1 MKKFALI
8 YFLFALIIP
17 ASAQTEIS
25 PALEQQLIIIETFV
39 SQRRELPILTPVI
52 RQFPSREVAIDFIM
66 ANAQEELPP
75 DKAMR
80 EGLFYRALGFISAD
94 FQLRQFIGE
103 FLSDQVAGYYNTQD
117 KTMNTILFSGGELGD
132 SLPFLEQ
139 IIYAH
144 EFTHALQD
152 QHFDLQALFNSVDDN
167 ADQAS
172 AVQALIEG
180 DATYMMQAYTFYAM
194 QNNLVNPAEALSADI
209 NADIPAGTPDIFVK
223 EVNFAY
229 LEGLTFVNYLQSV
242 GGWRAVNNAFYN
254 LPQSTEQILHP
265 EKYVAGESPI
275 IVELPDMLPVL
286 GDGWE
291 YIITRTVGEF
301 YMREYLDLHLRAPVA
316 RNAIAG
322 WGGDSMA
329 IYYQPDSN
337 AVAWILGIAWDAP
350 ILAEQDQFIDAYNEL
365 LDVIFDQFVD
375 DGEICGFSDVMA
387 ICFANTPTMTLI
399 TSAPTVEQAQAI
411 LTMALDG
418 VLQ

>member
-8 YFLFALIIP
+8 YFLFLLIMP
-17 ASAQTEIS
+17 ASAQTMIS

-52 RQFPSREVAIDFIM
+52 RQFPSREAAIAFIM
-66 ANAQEELPP
+66 TNSEEELPP

-80 EGLFYRALGFISAD
+80 EGVFYRALGFVPAD

-103 FLSDQVAGYYNTQD
+103 FLSEQVAGYYNTED

-152 QHFDLQALFNSVDDN
+152 QHFDLQALFASIDDN

-180 DATYMMQAYTFYAM
+180 DATYMMQAYTFYAL
-194 QNNLVNPAEALSADI
+194 QNNRVNASEALSADI
-209 NADIPAGTPDIFVK
+209 NTDIPAGTPDIFVK

-229 LEGLTFVNYLQSV
+229 LEGLTFINYLRSV
-242 GGWRAVNNAFYN
+242 GGWSAVNNAFYN

-286 GDGWE
+286 GDGWK
-291 YIITRTVGEF
+291 YITTRTVGEF
-301 YMREYLDLHLRAPVA
+301 YLREYLDLHLRAPVA
-316 RNAIAG
+316 RYAVAG

-329 IYYQPDSN
+329 IYYQPASN

-350 ILAEQDQFIDAYNEL
+350 ILAEQDQFMDAYGEL
-365 LDVIFDQFVD
+365 LDVIFDQFAD
-375 DGEICGFSDVMA
+375 EGEICGFSDAMA
-387 ICFANTPTMTLI
+387 ICFANTPTMTFI
-399 TSAPTVEQAQAI
+399 ASAPTVTAAQAI
-411 LTMALDG
+411 LTMVLDG
-418 VLQ
+418 VLP